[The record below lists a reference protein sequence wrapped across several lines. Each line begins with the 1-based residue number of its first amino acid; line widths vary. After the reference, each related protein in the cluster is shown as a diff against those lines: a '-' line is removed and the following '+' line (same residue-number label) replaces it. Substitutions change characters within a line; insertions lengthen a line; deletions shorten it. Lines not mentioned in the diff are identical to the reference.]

1 MRDETL
7 VRYEIGERPSE
18 APEGWTV
25 WNAPRPLYG
34 EIVWHGDFV
43 KGCFYAATN
52 PDAAEYMDV
61 RGQEIRNRDLDAC
74 QIEWVTRDKAAQMAR
89 ERYETD
95 DYYAPLLKI
104 YERERG
110 EFRARQLLIQSF
122 KDHIAR
128 PEDRI

>member
-7 VRYEIGERPSE
+7 VRYVIGERPSN

-74 QIEWVTRDKAAQMAR
+74 QIEWVTRDKAAQIAR
-89 ERYETD
+89 ERYGT
-95 DYYAPLLKI
+95 
-104 YERERG
+104 
-110 EFRARQLLIQSF
+110 FRADVTRLRTIRSHQNKCTSLLTYVNGIV
-122 KDHIAR
+122 
-128 PEDRI
+128 